1 MARVR
6 APDDRTAAMGGVRER
21 TMANDVTAL
30 AMLDKDQIS
39 ALREHADRIAR
50 SGLVPDHFAKNPA
63 AIYTAISM
71 ARALGEVPET
81 LMQEIFFIGGRAGLS
96 AKYMLSRLQRTHAI
110 RGTVRYVVEGRGTPN
125 LSVRA
130 VAIDGETGETIEG
143 PEVSLAMAKAEGWTK
158 NSKYTSMPEVML
170 RKRAVTFLARD
181 HYPGALMGFL
191 VVDEAE
197 DVAYAQGRIQ
207 ATTPQVATG
216 GFLAAATS
224 SEVVDT
230 ETGEVLSGEPTEA
243 ERAELE
249 RLDREG
255 AQ

>member
-1 MARVR
+1 M
-6 APDDRTAAMGGVRER
+6 
-21 TMANDVTAL
+21 TAL
-30 AMLDKDQIS
+30 VSTNKEEIE
-39 ALREHADRIAR
+39 ALKAHCDRLAR
-50 SGLVPDHFAKNPA
+50 SGLLPEHFTKNPA

-71 ARALGEVPET
+71 AKALGEVPET
-81 LMQEIFFIGGRAGLS
+81 LMQEIYFVAGRAGLS

-110 RGTVRYVVEGRGTPN
+110 RGTVRYLVEGKGAT

-130 VAIDGETGETIEG
+130 VCTDAETGDTIEG
-143 PEVSLAMAKAEGWTK
+143 PAATMEMAAAEGWTK
-158 NSKYTSMPEVML
+158 NPKYKSMPEVML

-224 SEVVDT
+224 SDVVDT
-230 ETGEVLSGEPTEA
+230 ETGEVLSSDPSPE

-255 AQ
+255 A